1 MPAETHVGRD
11 QPVLD
16 GVADRVRNLIV
27 DMFDLDLATRLG
39 DDVELGEDLGADEL
53 IRIDLIE
60 AIEADFGERTVGFAI
75 DDDDLADVKTVG
87 DLIDVVLARLER
99 AGGGR

>member
-11 QPVLD
+11 QPALD
-16 GVADRVRNLIV
+16 GVADRVRGLIV

-87 DLIDVVLARLER
+87 DLVDVVLARLER
-99 AGGGR
+99 AGGGG

>member
-1 MPAETHVGRD
+1 MPAEPHVGRD
-11 QPVLD
+11 QPALD
-16 GVADRVRNLIV
+16 GVADRVRGLIV

-87 DLIDVVLARLER
+87 DLVDVVLARLER
-99 AGGGR
+99 AGGGG